1 MLHSSFLTLLEI
13 WQAQLRLW
21 AAEGAISQA
30 AGSALALE
38 GEQPLLQELESAW
51 AAGDFSGLPAVEL
64 LQASSMP
71 GAAGAYAASTG
82 TIYLNQDWLL
92 NATVEQTKT
101 IALLSKSKFCDG
113 CVQSNM

>member
-82 TIYLNQDWLL
+82 TIYLNQDWLKT
-92 NATVEQTKT
+92 ASEEQ
-101 IALLSKSKFCDG
+101 
-113 CVQSNM
+113 V